1 MESQVQGGV
10 HDGAPSHQ
18 SNTVSL
24 FTKNKR
30 ERDQTPYHGPEMI
43 GLWAFGDWALTSC
56 CLWTGDDWLWAFGQ
70 RLGVDLMEELHAAAR
85 ERRSERYGRVRQEEH
100 TTYYVTGFVI
110 F

>member
-1 MESQVQGGV
+1 MMEHQATNQTPYHCSQKIRG
-10 HDGAPSHQ
+10 
-18 SNTVSL
+18 
-24 FTKNKR
+24 R

-43 GLWAFGDWALTSC
+43 GLWAFGEWALTSC

-100 TTYYVTGFVI
+100 TTY
-110 F
+110 